1 MSKTTTFHK
10 EKATEIENAICAVF
24 GCSVSDLL
32 SYHDTIFKKVA
43 VYVLHRFLDYDAR
56 SIGRAYQMTYLYVP
70 TVVDEI
76 EFQMLVVGGFRSKI
90 IEVLKIIG
98 YEANLVATVRKV
110 A

>member
-1 MSKTTTFHK
+1 MSKTTTFDK
-10 EKATEIENAICAVF
+10 EKATEIEAAICDAF
-24 GCSVSDLL
+24 GCSVSDLIG
-32 SYHDTIFKKVA
+32 YHDTTFKKVV

-70 TVVDEI
+70 AVVDEI
-76 EFQMLVVGGFRSKI
+76 EFQMLVVSGFRGKI
-90 IEVLKIIG
+90 IEVLKNIG